1 MKTLP
6 IPHTDLVV
14 SRIALGCMQLGGS
27 WDDAA
32 LSGSVRSRA
41 LRLVS
46 AAVEQGINLFD
57 HADIYT
63 HGKSEAVFGD
73 VLQQVPGLRQRI
85 VIQSKCGIRFADT
98 PNTGDP
104 ARYDF
109 SHAHITA
116 SVEASLRRLR
126 CDHLDILLLH
136 RPDPLIEPEQVA
148 SAFDALHG
156 SGKVRYFGVSNHN
169 AGQIAL
175 LQRYLA
181 QPLVINQL
189 ELSLLHTQLID
200 DGIMVNA
207 AAATYAAA
215 SGTLDYCRAQELL
228 IQAWSPLAGGALIA
242 PPAQASPQV
251 HAAAGQV
258 AALADAHG
266 TSREAI
272 VLAWLLRHP
281 AAIQPVVGTTK
292 VDRLLACCQADAVS
306 LSRED
311 WYRLYHAAR
320 GMPLP

>member
-1 MKTLP
+1 MKTLRVA
-6 IPHTDLVV
+6 HTDLVL

-27 WDDAA
+27 WDATAFTD
-32 LSGSVRSRA
+32 VERSRA
-41 LRLVS
+41 VRLVT

-57 HADIYT
+57 HADIYAC
-63 HGKSEAVFGD
+63 GKSEAVFGE
-73 VLQQVPGLRQRI
+73 VLQQMPGLRQRM

-116 SVEASLRRLR
+116 SVEGSLRRLR

-136 RPDPLIEPEQVA
+136 RPDPLVEPEEVA
-148 SAFDALHG
+148 RAFDALQR
-156 SGKVRYFGVSNHN
+156 SGKVRYFGVSNHS

-189 ELSLLHTQLID
+189 ELNLLHTQLID
-200 DGIMVNA
+200 DGVMVNTDA
-207 AAATYAAA
+207 AAYAAA
-215 SGTLDYCRAQELL
+215 SGTLDYCRTQEIL
-228 IQAWSPLAGGALIA
+228 IQAWSPLAGGALIT
-242 PPAQASPQV
+242 PPAHASSQV
-251 HAAAGQV
+251 RAAARQV

-266 TSREAI
+266 SSREAI

-281 AAIQPVVGTTK
+281 ARIQPVVGTTN

-311 WYRLYHAAR
+311 WYHLYHAAR
-320 GMPLP
+320 GIPLP